1 MNQKRLHLLLG
12 IGGIYLALLTIYL
25 CLAAGV
31 LLVSTLRSM
40 IQMDMF
46 DFQRWSLQNAMPLY
60 IAMALSVLSGL
71 AKLLSGVLGALCLFS
86 PPTEKRLQR
95 LGVALCAVQALEIL
109 CDWRWGRLS
118 PQSVHYST
126 FAYLLRIAL
135 IWLIAWGWKHRDEAK
150 EPERFP
156 FLREFAL
163 CRGDGRNSD

>member
-1 MNQKRLHLLLG
+1 MKQKRLHLLLG
-12 IGGIYLALLTIYL
+12 VGGIYLALLTVYL

-60 IAMALSVLSGL
+60 AAMALSLLSGL
-71 AKLLSGVLGALCLFS
+71 AKLLGDVLGALCLLS
-86 PPTEKRLQR
+86 PPTAKRLQR
-95 LGVALCAVQALEIL
+95 LSLALCVIQALEIL
-109 CDWRWGRLS
+109 CDWRRGRLS

-126 FAYLLRIAL
+126 FAYLPRIAL
-135 IWLIAWGWKHRDEAK
+135 ILLIARGWKRRDES
-150 EPERFP
+150 EPPGRFP

-163 CRGDGRNSD
+163 CRGDGSGAD

>member
-1 MNQKRLHLLLG
+1 MKQKHLHLLLG

-86 PPTEKRLQR
+86 PRPLKSVFSAWAWRSARCRRWKSCATGAGAVCRRSPSIIRPSPTS
-95 LGVALCAVQALEIL
+95 CA
-109 CDWRWGRLS
+109 S
-118 PQSVHYST
+118 P
-126 FAYLLRIAL
+126 
-135 IWLIAWGWKHRDEAK
+135 
-150 EPERFP
+150 
-156 FLREFAL
+156 
-163 CRGDGRNSD
+163 

>member
-1 MNQKRLHLLLG
+1 MKQKRLHLLLG
-12 IGGIYLALLTIYL
+12 ISGIYLALLTIYL

-46 DFQRWSLQNAMPLY
+46 DFQRWDPQNAMPLY
-60 IAMALSVLSGL
+60 VAMALSLLSGL
-71 AKLLSGVLGALCLFS
+71 AKLLSGVLGALCLLSS
-86 PPTEKRLQR
+86 PTGKRLQR
-95 LGVALCAVQALEIL
+95 LSMALCAVQALEIL

-135 IWLIAWGWKHRDEAK
+135 VWLIAWGWKRRDDAEQ
-150 EPERFP
+150 PGRFP

-163 CRGDGRNSD
+163 CRGDGRGAD

>member
-95 LGVALCAVQALEIL
+95 LGVALCSVQGA
-109 CDWRWGRLS
+109 GN
-118 PQSVHYST
+118 PV
-126 FAYLLRIAL
+126 
-135 IWLIAWGWKHRDEAK
+135 
-150 EPERFP
+150 
-156 FLREFAL
+156 
-163 CRGDGRNSD
+163 